1 MDTCG
6 RCCHWYVPPM
16 PKLKPR
22 RRPQRQSSKSIVTA
36 ILDAAS
42 ALLVD
47 AGLVGMTTNAI
58 AERAG
63 ISVGSLYQYFPNKQ
77 AICAGIAGRV
87 NERLLQGLTEA
98 VASEGTPVE
107 RLDAAIAILCS
118 VQIGSHAVRS
128 ALLEHVPR
136 NWEESLIPQTET
148 DVLSVLG
155 PLFVA
160 LAPGIP
166 ESERNTR
173 QAIATFA
180 VRGAVQASLLHQPDL
195 LQQDQVHLWLR
206 NIVLAAIG
214 SPFPPTPA

>member
-1 MDTCG
+1 
-6 RCCHWYVPPM
+6 M

-47 AGLVGMTTNAI
+47 AGLAGMTTNAI

-87 NERLLQGLTEA
+87 NERLLQGVKES
-98 VASEGTPVE
+98 VASDGTPLD
-107 RLDAAIAILCS
+107 RLDAAIAMLCS

-136 NWEESLIPQTET
+136 TWEESLITQTET
-148 DVLSVLG
+148 DVLNVLA
-155 PLFVA
+155 PLFLE
-160 LAPGIP
+160 LAPDLP
-166 ESERNTR
+166 DTERLAR
-173 QAIATFA
+173 QALATFA
-180 VRGAVQASLLHQPDL
+180 VRGAVQASLLHRPDL

-214 SPFPPTPA
+214 LPTTPPPE